1 MSHFY
6 GKVMGSRG
14 EATRCGDATSGL
26 EATAAGW
33 QGAVTVKVWQNPAGE
48 DYFIVSLHPWKGSG
62 GKTVTLSMGR
72 LNSDDTA
79 QPSVQSM
86 TRMINTVVDQA
97 EALRH

>member
-6 GKVMGSRG
+6 GTLAGKAHKTCTGTKA
-14 EATRCGDATSGL
+14 EGL

-33 QGAVTVKVWQNPAGE
+33 QGGITTRVWQNPAGE

-62 GKTVTLSMGR
+62 GKTVTLAMGR

-79 QPSVQSM
+79 QPNVQSL
-86 TRMINTVVDQA
+86 TRMINTVVEQA
-97 EALRH
+97 ESLRN